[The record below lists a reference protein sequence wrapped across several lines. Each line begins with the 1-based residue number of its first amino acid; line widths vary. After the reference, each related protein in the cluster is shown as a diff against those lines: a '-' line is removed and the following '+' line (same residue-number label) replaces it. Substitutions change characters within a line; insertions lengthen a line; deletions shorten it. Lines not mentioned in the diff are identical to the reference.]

1 MTIVYLSIALI
12 VAALAL
18 VLVVDEMRC
27 TRREKLR
34 LQLENIQL
42 HKTNNSLSWDNSMLL
57 MERKCVSMEYGI
69 KMLPWRAPAEVARRT
84 NHAH

>member
-18 VLVVDEMRC
+18 VLVIDEMRC

-42 HKTNNSLSWDNSMLL
+42 HKTNNRLSWDNSMLM
-57 MERKCVSMEYGI
+57 MERKCLSMEHGI
-69 KMLPWRAPAEVARRT
+69 KLLP
-84 NHAH
+84 